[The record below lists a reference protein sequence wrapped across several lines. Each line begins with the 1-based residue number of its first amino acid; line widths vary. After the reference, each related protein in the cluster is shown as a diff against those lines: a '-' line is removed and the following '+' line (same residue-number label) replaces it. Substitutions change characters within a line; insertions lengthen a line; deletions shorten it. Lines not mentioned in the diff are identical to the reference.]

1 MQHTNLQCINSGKL
15 GYGCIALKEIQ
26 YGCLQGVCPF
36 FKTEDDFNAEEHEVK
51 KRCIAL
57 GYQFVS
63 RDQVLSN
70 INAAIVK
77 EKKRREAERNRKNR
91 TAKVIRYCSKD
102 FSFKEFDSIESA
114 AKGSGLSVDQVEVL
128 IKKKEE
134 WKSYAFFKEE
144 R

>member
-1 MQHTNLQCINSGKL
+1 MTKTNSQCVNSGKL
-15 GYGCIALKEIQ
+15 GYGCVALKDVE

-57 GYQFVS
+57 GYQFIS
-63 RDQVLSN
+63 RDQVLNN
-70 INAAIVK
+70 INAAVVK
-77 EKKRREAERNRKNR
+77 EKKRREAERSKKNK
-91 TAKVIRYCSKD
+91 TTKIIRYCSKD

-114 AKGSGLSVDQVEVL
+114 AKGSGLSVNQVEVL
-128 IKKKEE
+128 IKEKEE
-134 WKSYAFFKEE
+134 WKSYFFKEE